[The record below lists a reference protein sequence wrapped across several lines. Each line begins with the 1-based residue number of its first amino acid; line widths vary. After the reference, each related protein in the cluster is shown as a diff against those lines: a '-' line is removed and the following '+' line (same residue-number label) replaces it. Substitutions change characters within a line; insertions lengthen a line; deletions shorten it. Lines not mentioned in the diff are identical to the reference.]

1 MTVCIGVIDKQNKCC
16 YVGADQGLSFDNY
29 HSRTVTPKVFH
40 PCGRDDIII
49 ACAGSVRLA
58 NLLYIDD
65 SLFDC
70 IPEGETASGETI
82 KDLIQTVIP
91 KIEKHLSGIKQED
104 SDFDLIIAIQNRLY
118 RVQGDL
124 AVYESDSGLEIIGC
138 GRDTAY
144 GAMEA
149 FRSHCSDLSYIDRIK
164 KAISICSEYNYG
176 ITASSIVLC
185 TKKEKGL

>member
-1 MTVCIGVIDKQNKCC
+1 MTVCIGVIDKRNECC

-40 PCGRDDIII
+40 PCSREDIII
-49 ACAGSVRLA
+49 ACAGSIRLA
-58 NLLYIDD
+58 NLLYTDD
-65 SLFDC
+65 SLFDG
-70 IPEGETASGETI
+70 IPEGATADGETI

-144 GAMEA
+144 GAMRTAEA
-149 FRSHCSDLSYIDRIK
+149 YDPGINYLSKIRSS
-164 KAISICSEYNYG
+164 ISICSEYNYG
-176 ITASSIVLC
+176 ITASSVVLC
-185 TKKEKGL
+185 TKE

>member
-40 PCGRDDIII
+40 PCDREDIII

-58 NLLYIDD
+58 NLLYTDG
-65 SLFDC
+65 SLFDG
-70 IPEGETASGETI
+70 IPEGATAGGETI
-82 KDLIQTVIP
+82 KDLIKTVIH

-144 GAMEA
+144 GSMRTAEA
-149 FRSHCSDLSYIDRIK
+149 YDPGINYLSKIRSS
-164 KAISICSEYNYG
+164 ISICSEYNYG

-185 TKKEKGL
+185 TKKEKE